1 MRGKWWI
8 LAGVACGTFMA
19 TLDSSIVNIALP
31 TLTQELSSDLAR
43 IKWVVIV
50 YLLVITCL
58 LLPWGRL
65 ADQYGRRR
73 VFQLGFALF
82 TGGSLACGLS
92 ATLGWLLLS
101 RALQGLGASM
111 LMANGPAII
120 TAAFP
125 SRERGKA
132 LGTLSMVVSAGLV
145 AGPASGGFLINHWG
159 WRSIF
164 LVNIPVGIL
173 GFFLTRKFIPEDP
186 PRKASLPFDWAG
198 ALLQFLFFLSMIVV
212 VDPPSISISGG
223 DAISAPRFLMVPLTL
238 LLGWLFIRVESQIKA
253 PLFDL
258 SLLKN
263 RTFWSANLASFL
275 IFVSFSAV
283 TVLMPFYLVELLRL
297 DPSQAGLFMTAIPL
311 TILVVAPIS
320 GRLSDRFGGREL
332 SMVGAAIG
340 AISLLIMAGAFG
352 VGLDM
357 ASSSTLLIGT
367 LAGLGFSTGLFQS
380 PNNNAI
386 MSVVPPSKLGVAS
399 ALLATVRNLG
409 LVTGTG
415 LATGIFFWRKQEE
428 GDFVGALHFALAVA
442 GCVAA
447 VAAVI
452 SALKPSGRFDGGAE
466 SDGQAKG

>member
-1 MRGKWWI
+1 
-8 LAGVACGTFMA
+8 
-19 TLDSSIVNIALP
+19 
-31 TLTQELSSDLAR
+31 
-43 IKWVVIV
+43 
-50 YLLVITCL
+50 
-58 LLPWGRL
+58 
-65 ADQYGRRR
+65 
-73 VFQLGFALF
+73 
-82 TGGSLACGLS
+82 
-92 ATLGWLLLS
+92 
-101 RALQGLGASM
+101 
-111 LMANGPAII
+111 
-120 TAAFP
+120 
-125 SRERGKA
+125 
-132 LGTLSMVVSAGLV
+132 
-145 AGPASGGFLINHWG
+145 
-159 WRSIF
+159 
-164 LVNIPVGIL
+164 VGIL

-186 PRKASLPFDWAG
+186 PRKVSLPFDWAG
-198 ALLQFLFFLSMIVV
+198 TLLQFLFFLSMIVV

-223 DAISAPRFLMVPLTL
+223 DAISAPRFLMIPLTL

-258 SLLKN
+258 SLLRN

-283 TVLMPFYLVELLRL
+283 TVLMPFYLVELLKL

-320 GRLSDRFGGREL
+320 GRLSDRIGGREL

-352 VGLDM
+352 TGLDL
-357 ASSSTLLIGT
+357 SSTSALLIGT

-386 MSVVPPSKLGVAS
+386 MGVVPPSKLGVAS

-428 GDFVGALHFALAVA
+428 GDFVSALHFALAVA

-452 SALKPSGRFDGGAE
+452 SALKPSGRYEGGAE